1 MDVRGVDPRFIDHEP
16 PAVYHVY
23 FWSDG
28 RLRSDEYE
36 LTDARDVHEVL
47 AWADANADGR
57 EIEIVSVI
65 GTGGAY
71 LVGPLDHGGRP

>member
-16 PAVYHVY
+16 PAV
-23 FWSDG
+23 W
-28 RLRSDEYE
+28 
-36 LTDARDVHEVL
+36 
-47 AWADANADGR
+47 R

-65 GTGGAY
+65 ATGGAY